1 MPPPAAALPLL
12 QLVLKAGDAK
22 LLVRGSL
29 LGERQ
34 DATVL
39 LTDFPVATL
48 RPFFR
53 AVPALEHTSPAVAA
67 ASSSPVPSP
76 YPLGLVANMLGTAT
90 KGLQQGADA
99 DSPINGMLYVSGN
112 VGGSRDQPAGEV
124 AVRLYDA
131 AVGPTRLAQA
141 QASARLSESQQLTF
155 NVDIVPAEG
164 HRQSG
169 HVKVVGV
176 VPLSALDPAAAA
188 GGAAAGSGGAAGAAS
203 SGRGP
208 RDPSQP
214 LDVRL
219 SVRDSGMSILTS
231 MTPDFR
237 WRQGTA
243 EVGLR
248 VSGSLQRPTVV
259 GSASVSKASID
270 CPFLRFPLTIVTA
283 DVQCAEGLL
292 TVDALDARVGRKGYI
307 K

>member
-1 MPPPAAALPLL
+1 MPPSPRRALL

-53 AVPALEHTSPAVAA
+53 AVPALEHTSPAVAS
-67 ASSSPVPSP
+67 ASASPVPSP

-141 QASARLSESQQLTF
+141 QASARLSENQQLTF

-169 HVKVVGV
+169 HVKIVGV
-176 VPLSALDPAAAA
+176 VPLSALDPAAAEDA
-188 GGAAAGSGGAAGAAS
+188 SSAGAAAA
-203 SGRGP
+203 RGQ

-248 VSGSLQRPTVV
+248 VSGALQRPTVV